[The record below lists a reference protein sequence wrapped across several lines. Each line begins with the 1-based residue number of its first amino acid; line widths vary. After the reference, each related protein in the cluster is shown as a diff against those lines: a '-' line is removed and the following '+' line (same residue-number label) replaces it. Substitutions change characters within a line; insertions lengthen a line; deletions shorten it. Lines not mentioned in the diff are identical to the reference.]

1 MPFKSTKQRRFLF
14 AKKPKIA
21 KRWAKQYGAKVGGGF
36 TKKQK
41 AKRRRRRRR

>member
-1 MPFKSTKQRRFLF
+1 MPYKSAKQRRFMY

-21 KRWAKQYGAKVGGGF
+21 KRWSKKYGAKVGGGF

-41 AKRRRRRRR
+41 AKRRRKKR